1 MLANAHVLFSEERAA
16 GTQGAGYLVDYRGYL
31 RPSATVSLELGR
43 PGDMKPSPPY
53 SMTSQ

>member
-1 MLANAHVLFSEERAA
+1 MLASAHVLFSEERAA
-16 GTQGAGYLVDYRGYL
+16 GTQGAGYLVDHRGYL